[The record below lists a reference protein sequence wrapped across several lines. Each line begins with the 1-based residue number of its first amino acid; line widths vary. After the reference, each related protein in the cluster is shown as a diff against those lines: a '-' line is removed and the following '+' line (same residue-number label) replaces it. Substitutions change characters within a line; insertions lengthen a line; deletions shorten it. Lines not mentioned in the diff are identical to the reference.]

1 MTTRQAR
8 LHRRATK
15 AGIVAAKRREHS
27 LSPEEIRRLKVQIV
41 PAWIRIIMGISGLL
55 LIGISLL
62 GSWIESTTIQ
72 VISAVVGT
80 LITLFGIFGVKRI
93 LSGIIDQLAPELA
106 LEVFDKV
113 AESISDAVDF

>member
-1 MTTRQAR
+1 
-8 LHRRATK
+8 
-15 AGIVAAKRREHS
+15 
-27 LSPEEIRRLKVQIV
+27 
-41 PAWIRIIMGISGLL
+41 MGISGLL